1 MKTIK
6 FLSIIFLTSLLM
18 TSCGLHTAM
27 VGNINNTTTNVD
39 LNKNNFKVIEKVS
52 GKSTA
57 TYVLGIGGLSNKALI
72 EKAKVKMLENANLIG
87 GSKAIINLTTE
98 SHMSIVYPFYLKRT
112 ITVSGHIVE
121 FTN

>member
-6 FLSIIFLTSLLM
+6 ILSIIFLTSFLL
-18 TSCGLHTAM
+18 TSCGIHSGM
-27 VGNINNTTTNVD
+27 VANLNNTTTNVD

-52 GKSTA
+52 GNSTA
-57 TYVLGIGGLSNKALI
+57 TYVFGIGGLSKKALI

-87 GSKAIINLTTE
+87 SSKAIINLTTE
-98 SHMSIVYPFYLKRT
+98 SHMTIVYPFFLRRT

-121 FTN
+121 FTQ